1 MANDLILAD
10 GYSSDRLEN
19 VVAHLAYGKAKT
31 VSDRFGIKSIDD
43 AELSAMYRCEWLA
56 RKVID
61 IPVADALRPGRN
73 WQADNDLIE
82 IIEAQERRHQVWTKV
97 EQALTWGRLY
107 GGAAILV
114 LNGEDPFLPL
124 RQINK
129 GQLRA
134 LVAVSRLELTPGQ
147 LSRDPEA
154 PNFREPDYYYLN
166 VGQRD
171 LMQVHWTR
179 VVRFVG
185 APRPDVSIS
194 GDGWG
199 DSILQVVYDA
209 IHHAAL
215 ANSGVAELI
224 HEAKVD
230 VIKMRNLES
239 HLSTP
244 NGTALVQNRFALA
257 NMLKSINNML
267 LLGDGDEWDR
277 KQTNF
282 STLPD
287 IVKTFLQI
295 VAGAA
300 DIPATRLLG
309 TSPGGLNSTGDSDI
323 RNYYD
328 GLDGWRKK
336 HIKPQLERIDEIL
349 WRDAMGSVP
358 ADAWWKFAPLWQMTE
373 KEAAE
378 VADKKAETTKK
389 YADLGI
395 FSEEVLFEITTN
407 QLIEDGT
414 YPALEAAIATLRA
427 RGDGPENDQEE
438 DDPDQSE
445 D

>member
-1 MANDLILAD
+1 MANDLTVVDRFAA
-10 GYSSDRLEN
+10 DRLEN
-19 VVAHLAYGKAKT
+19 VVAHLAYGKAKS
-31 VSDRFGIKSIDD
+31 VNDRFGLKVLDD
-43 AELSAMYRCEWLA
+43 DELSSMYRGEWLA

-73 WQADNDLIE
+73 WQADKKLIE
-82 IIEAQERRHQVWTKV
+82 TIEAQEKRHQVWGKV

-114 LNGEDPFLPL
+114 LNGEDPFLPIRPL
-124 RQINK
+124 NK
-129 GQLRA
+129 GQLKA
-134 LVAVSRLELTPGQ
+134 LVSVSRLELTAGQ

-179 VVRFVG
+179 VVRFIG
-185 APRPDVSIS
+185 APRPDVRLSP
-194 GDGWG
+194 DGWG

-215 ANSGVAELI
+215 ASSGVAELI

-244 NGTALVQNRFALA
+244 NGTTLVQNRFALA

-282 STLPD
+282 SSLPD

-300 DIPATRLLG
+300 DIPTTRLLG

-328 GLDGWRKK
+328 ALDGWRKK
-336 HIKPQLERIDEIL
+336 HVQPQLERLDEIL
-349 WRDAMGSVP
+349 WRDATGSVP
-358 ADAWWKFAPLWQMTE
+358 ANAWWTFGPLWQMSE

-378 VADKKAETTKK
+378 VAEKKANTTKT
-389 YADLGI
+389 YVDLGI
-395 FSEEVLFEITTN
+395 YSSEIVREIVTN
-407 QLIEDGT
+407 QLVEDGT
-414 YPALEAAIATLRA
+414 YPGLEAAIATLRSTLDDPA
-427 RGDGPENDQEE
+427 EDPENEPQDRES
-438 DDPDQSE
+438 D
-445 D
+445 